1 MPASDGGDDGVGIG
15 GPGEGL
21 GCVFVLAHEAVDG
34 GLEVDDGV
42 EDAALEPSPGELGE
56 EAFDSIELGAG
67 GRCEVEG
74 PARMPVEPGTDLRML
89 VCCVIVED
97 GVDAFVRRDGGLD
110 GVEEADE
117 LLVAVTLHLGDDY
130 RSIEDIHR
138 RTQKRRGGKE
148 SVRP

>member
-21 GCVFVLAHEAVDG
+21 GFGVVLAHEAVDG

-56 EAFDSIELGAG
+56 EASDSIELGAG

-74 PARMPVEPGTDLRML
+74 PARMPVEPGPELRSL
-89 VCCVIVED
+89 VCCVIFGDV
-97 GVDAFVRRDGGLD
+97 VDAFVRRAGG
-110 GVEEADE
+110 
-117 LLVAVTLHLGDDY
+117 
-130 RSIEDIHR
+130 
-138 RTQKRRGGKE
+138 
-148 SVRP
+148 